1 MTAKSKLAARMG
13 AVRLRAAL
21 PPARDRR
28 RPRMLAGTSRN
39 TLHTKKLMIDSKN

>member
-1 MTAKSKLAARMG
+1 MAANRKLAARKG
-13 AVRLRAAL
+13 VVRLRAAL

-39 TLHTKKLMIDSKN
+39 TLHTKKRMRDSKK